1 MLMTERQRQQSIG
14 SRHPGWRTNSHCAM
28 DGLLISS
35 LQVWQM
41 KLNPPTTPRRP
52 NFGELSQ
59 GVLRHVRELTW
70 VSDLQHGIGGSRCLP
85 RGELVQSML
94 ARVRPVAVIGTHRLN
109 RRQSPNGAA
118 KGATLTHQD

>member
-14 SRHPGWRTNSHCAM
+14 SRHPGWRANSHCAM

-59 GVLRHVRELTW
+59 GVLRHARELTW
-70 VSDLQHGIGGSRCLP
+70 MSWMSDLQHGIGGSRCLP

-94 ARVRPVAVIGTHRLN
+94 ARVRPY
-109 RRQSPNGAA
+109 
-118 KGATLTHQD
+118 